1 MNHFIA
7 THNMSKNYSLN
18 DYELLKEKYD
28 KILKENEQLKNN
40 IINLQDI
47 FGREICEYFEKC
59 NSLIETTKKFFFSN
73 ELDCYEALL
82 EYYGSSEPLEY
93 AKDYKQCYK
102 DIFGRD
108 YEEEDEDEDEEDDRI
123 HL

>member
-1 MNHFIA
+1 MNH
-7 THNMSKNYSLN
+7 NNN
-18 DYELLKEKYD
+18 DNEYTVLKEKYY
-28 KILKENEQLKNN
+28 KSLKENEQLKNN
-40 IINLQDI
+40 IINLQDT
-47 FGREICEYFEKC
+47 FGLEICEYFEKC

-108 YEEEDEDEDEEDDRI
+108 YEEDDEEDDEEEDERI

>member
-1 MNHFIA
+1 MNNNNN
-7 THNMSKNYSLN
+7 HNNHNNEYLV
-18 DYELLKEKYD
+18 LKEKYD

-59 NSLIETTKKFFFSN
+59 NSLIETTKKFYFSN

-93 AKDYKQCYK
+93 ANDYKQCYK

-108 YEEEDEDEDEEDDRI
+108 YKEEEEEEEEEEDRI

>member
-1 MNHFIA
+1 MNS
-7 THNMSKNYSLN
+7 NNN
-18 DYELLKEKYD
+18 DNEYTVLKEKYY

-40 IINLQDI
+40 IINLQDL

-73 ELDCYEALL
+73 VLDCCEALL
-82 EYYGSSEPLEY
+82 DYYGSPEPLEY

-108 YEEEDEDEDEEDDRI
+108 YEETEDEDEEDDDEEAEEEDEEENKR
-123 HL
+123 

>member
-1 MNHFIA
+1 MNY
-7 THNMSKNYSLN
+7 NNN
-18 DYELLKEKYD
+18 DNEYTVLKEKYY
-28 KILKENEQLKNN
+28 KILTENEQLKNN
-40 IINLQDI
+40 IINLQDL

-108 YEEEDEDEDEEDDRI
+108 YEDQEDEADEADEAEDQEDEETNR
-123 HL
+123 

>member
-1 MNHFIA
+1 MNY
-7 THNMSKNYSLN
+7 NNN
-18 DYELLKEKYD
+18 DNEYTVLKEKYY
-28 KILKENEQLKNN
+28 KILTENEQLKNN
-40 IINLQDI
+40 IINLQDL

-93 AKDYKQCYK
+93 AKDFKQCYK

-108 YEEEDEDEDEEDDRI
+108 YETEDEDEDEEDEEENKR
-123 HL
+123 